1 MTDKL
6 FSDIVVI
13 RHHETLF
20 MLKFITEAIYFII
33 ISIQKST
40 NIGCVKMKLIL
51 RGKNEKNI

>member
-13 RHHETLF
+13 RHHETFF

-33 ISIQKST
+33 ISVYKKVQVSVALK
-40 NIGCVKMKLIL
+40 
-51 RGKNEKNI
+51 